1 MNNYDKTLF
10 GEHEERIEAFEAE
23 LAGGRLVRLGDFLPD
38 HHHPDYVATLQE
50 LVRIKMEHRF
60 ASGGTASLEEY
71 RADFPELFDDPE
83 VLAPLAW
90 EEFRLRR
97 QARQAVEP
105 AEYADRYGVS
115 TSDWPSGGD
124 MDKLTGPEPEPLS
137 AGETLLDFLII
148 GQLGRG
154 AFSRVYLARQKSLAN
169 RLVVLKLSS
178 ARLPEADRLA
188 RLQHTNIVP
197 IYSVHQSGA
206 ATVLCMPYFGATTL
220 KHVIDALPHRPEPA
234 STGNELISTVTALDS
249 KTLTSFNLPRRTVT
263 EPVLNGTESSANA
276 AETPRAISPLA
287 GLDHEHASLWIVRQM
302 TEGLCQAHARGI
314 LHRDLKPANVLLT
327 EDGQPMILDFNLSFE
342 QNSASTQ
349 EMLVGGTLPYMS
361 PEQISS
367 IETLREVDARSDIFS
382 LGVILFEL
390 LTGTLPFSAKGTD
403 LKSMIEDRWSQV
415 LDLRSIHRHISI
427 DTESIVRHCLAPAP
441 ESRYQSAV
449 ALIEDLDRQLHNLPL
464 LHAANR
470 SWRQRSLK
478 WVRRHPRITSASG
491 ILTLSLAAVVASMAM
506 WMNMERR
513 FRISQAQQWYGE
525 YNDRLPQVRSEAFV
539 TALGDVPTETVVVD
553 LNQMLE
559 RYHAKT
565 RSDWMQTSEVI
576 DLRADQR
583 QELMQ
588 SIAELKSLLAF
599 VEEKQSGNTAHGNSS
614 TMLPDAAALADAD
627 WTSYQ
632 AALTAVMKHEFNTAE
647 QSLRLLVQRHPD
659 NFAEAFLCGL
669 ALRGKLN
676 PEQAEDLFSACIA
689 LKPEATQP
697 WYQRGI
703 CRLAIKDFSG
713 AAEDFSRV
721 LEIEPNYT
729 NALVS
734 RALAYRDL
742 ENLTPALA
750 DLNLAIL
757 RQFPETRVYFIRA
770 EIHQRLGNVAEA
782 EQDRQT
788 GLNLI
793 PQDARS
799 WVARGL
805 QKLTLDPAAALQD
818 FESAQQLEPNSQDA
832 FRNMAMVLSEHLSRP
847 DDSLKV
853 LNEAI
858 GVHPLDAYLWSGR
871 AVLHARAGRRDAAL
885 HDVAEALKLSNEP
898 LLVYQVACVYALT
911 SKIVA
916 EDKQEAMSLLA
927 SSFRANANIAR
938 LAWTD
943 KDMDPIRED
952 IEFKRLVSASEI
964 LAPKKAAVATE

>member
-1 MNNYDKTLF
+1 MNNHDETLF
-10 GEHEERIEAFEAE
+10 GELEERVEAFEAA
-23 LAGGRLVRLGDFLPD
+23 LADGKNVGPADFLPERNNS
-38 HHHPDYVATLQE
+38 DYMTTLQE
-50 LVRIKMEHRF
+50 LVRIHLEHRF
-60 ASGGTASLEEY
+60 TTGRAASLEDY
-71 RADFPELFDDPE
+71 RSDFPELFDDPE
-83 VLAPLAW
+83 LLEPLAW

-105 AEYADRYGVS
+105 EEYVGRYCINTEGWS
-115 TSDWPSGGD
+115 SDD
-124 MDKLTGPEPEPLS
+124 VMDPPTGSEPEPLS

-169 RLVVLKLSS
+169 RLVVLKISS

-206 ATVLCMPYFGATTL
+206 TTVLCMPYFGATTL

-234 STGNELISTVTALDS
+234 STGNELISTVIALDS
-249 KTLTSFNLPRRTVT
+249 KTLTSFNLPRRTQT
-263 EPVLNGTESSANA
+263 EPVLNGIEPSPNSVES
-276 AETPRAISPLA
+276 PRPISPLA
-287 GLDHEHASLWIVRQM
+287 GLNQEQASLWIVRQM
-302 TEGLCQAHARGI
+302 ADGLCQAHARGI

-327 EDGQPMILDFNLSFE
+327 EDGQPMILDFNLAFE

-349 EMLVGGTLPYMS
+349 DMLVGGTLPYMS
-361 PEQISS
+361 PEQIAS
-367 IETLREVDARSDIFS
+367 IESFREVDARSDIFS

-403 LKSMIEDRWSQV
+403 LKSMIEDRWSRV
-415 LDLRSIHRHISI
+415 PDLRRIHRHISI

-441 ESRYQSAV
+441 ETRYQSAA

-464 LHAANR
+464 LNAANR

-478 WVRRHPRITSASG
+478 WVRRHPRMTSASG
-491 ILTLSLAAVVASMAM
+491 ILTLSLTAVVASMAM
-506 WMNMERR
+506 WMNVERR
-513 FRISQAQQWYGE
+513 YRISQAQQWYGE
-525 YNDRLPQVRSEAFV
+525 YIDRLPQIRSEAFV
-539 TALGDVPTETVVVD
+539 TALGDVPTDTVIVE

-559 RYHAKT
+559 RYHART
-565 RSDWMQTSEVI
+565 RPDWMQTSEVV

-583 QELMQ
+583 QELTQ

-599 VEEKQSGNTAHGNSS
+599 VEGKQSGSIAGGNPSTTAHDG
-614 TMLPDAAALADAD
+614 AAMENAD

-632 AALTAVMKHEFNTAE
+632 AALTAVMKHEFSTAE

-689 LKPEATQP
+689 LKPEVTQS
-697 WYQRGI
+697 WYQRGT

-713 AAEDFSRV
+713 AVEDFSRV
-721 LEIEPNYT
+721 LEIEPDYR

-742 ENLTPALA
+742 GNLTQALE
-750 DLNLAIL
+750 DLNQAIL
-757 RQFPETRVYFIRA
+757 RHFPETRIYFIRA
-770 EIHQRLGNVAEA
+770 EIHQRLGNIAAE
-782 EQDRQT
+782 EVDRQT

-805 QKLTLDPAAALQD
+805 QKLASDPAAALQD
-818 FESAQQLEPNSQDA
+818 FQSAQQVDPHSQDA

-853 LNEAI
+853 LDEAI
-858 GVHPLDAYLWSGR
+858 DVHPLDAYLWSGR
-871 AVLHARAGRRDAAL
+871 AVLHARAGRRDVAL
-885 HDVAEALKLSNEP
+885 QDAAEALKLSNEP
-898 LLVYQVACVYALT
+898 MVVYQVACVNALNSRT
-911 SKIVA
+911 VA
-916 EDKQEAMSLLA
+916 TDKQEAMSLLA
-927 SSFRANANIAR
+927 KCFRANADIAR
-938 LAWTD
+938 LAWSD

-952 IEFKRLVSASEI
+952 LEFKRLVTASEL
-964 LAPKKAAVATE
+964 LAPKNGATKE